1 MLKELVIENVAVI
14 EKADVTFDTGLNI
27 LTGETGA
34 GKSII
39 IDSINAI
46 MGNRTSREIVRTGTD
61 RASIF
66 AEFDA
71 LGADAVT
78 MISEMGYGSDD
89 TLILNREI
97 TADGKSRCRINGMPA
112 TAQAMREICSTLIN
126 IHGQHDSQ
134 DLLNP
139 ERHIHILDDFSGIGD
154 QLAAYGSVY
163 SELQAVRKA
172 ISGINTD
179 VAYKERQKDLLSY
192 QISEIAGAEL
202 RPGEEE
208 QLNEQRKII
217 RNAEKLREALSAAI
231 DAISGNENEGA
242 SDLIY
247 RAAAS
252 VESVAGISEALAKN
266 AERLNDT
273 YYQLNDI
280 SEDLRSALEEF
291 EGSGDDIDAVEGRL
305 DLIYRLK
312 MKYGSSVEEV
322 LAFLAKAQEELEGI
336 ESGDERLKALT
347 EREEKLRERADEL
360 AAELTALRKA
370 AFGRFEGEIREELRF
385 LNMPEVRFTCE
396 HKLGDLGPGGR
407 DSMEFFIST
416 NPGEPPKPLSR
427 IASGGELSRIML
439 AVKNVLAEKDRI
451 GTLIFDEIDTG
462 VSGSGAQKIGLKLK
476 QASGSRQIICVTHS
490 APIAAFADCHLFI
503 EKDVRDGRTYTS
515 VRRLAFEDRKREIAR
530 IISGDAVTEIALKN
544 AEEMIQSSAGIQ

>member
-291 EGSGDDIDAVEGRL
+291 EGSGDDIDAVE
-305 DLIYRLK
+305 
-312 MKYGSSVEEV
+312 
-322 LAFLAKAQEELEGI
+322 
-336 ESGDERLKALT
+336 
-347 EREEKLRERADEL
+347 
-360 AAELTALRKA
+360 
-370 AFGRFEGEIREELRF
+370 
-385 LNMPEVRFTCE
+385 
-396 HKLGDLGPGGR
+396 
-407 DSMEFFIST
+407 
-416 NPGEPPKPLSR
+416 
-427 IASGGELSRIML
+427 
-439 AVKNVLAEKDRI
+439 
-451 GTLIFDEIDTG
+451 
-462 VSGSGAQKIGLKLK
+462 
-476 QASGSRQIICVTHS
+476 
-490 APIAAFADCHLFI
+490 
-503 EKDVRDGRTYTS
+503 
-515 VRRLAFEDRKREIAR
+515 
-530 IISGDAVTEIALKN
+530 
-544 AEEMIQSSAGIQ
+544 